1 LHSLEATKIFPNL
14 QRLAQGGEL
23 EVLPPSRSQFVT
35 LVRMGRALLEDARRE
50 SLSLE
55 GRFSLVY
62 GAAQALSAAALRSRG
77 YRTGNRAAAFEC
89 LPETAGL
96 THVQSRV
103 LEICHDRRVRAERD
117 GLLEVDER
125 LVGEAADVAQKLLDR
140 LERAKVPA

>member
-1 LHSLEATKIFPNL
+1 MEATKTFPNL

-23 EVLPPSRSQFVT
+23 ERLPPSRSQFVT
-35 LVRMGRALLEDARRE
+35 LVRMGRALLEDAARE
-50 SLSLE
+50 ALSLE

-62 GAAQALSAAALRSRG
+62 GAAQALSAAALRSQG
-77 YRTGNRAAAFEC
+77 YRSMNRATTFEC

-96 THVQSRV
+96 SHVQSRV

-125 LVGEAADVAQKLLDR
+125 LVGEAADVARKLLDR
-140 LERAKVPA
+140 LERVRVAA

>member
-1 LHSLEATKIFPNL
+1 MEATQTSPSL

-23 EVLPPSRSQFVT
+23 EHQPPSRGQFVT
-35 LVRMGRALLEDARRE
+35 LVRLGRSLLEDAGRD

-62 GAAQALSAAALRSRG
+62 GAAQALSDAALRAQG
-77 YRTGNRAAAFEC
+77 YRSSNRAMAFEC

-96 THVQSRV
+96 SHVQSRV
-103 LEICHDRRVRAERD
+103 LELCHDRRVRAEQE

-125 LVGEAADVAQKLLDR
+125 LVGEAAEVVRKLLDR
-140 LERAKVPA
+140 LERVRLVA

>member
-1 LHSLEATKIFPNL
+1 LEATKTFPNL

-23 EVLPPSRSQFVT
+23 EPQPPSRWQFLT
-35 LVRMGRALLEDARRE
+35 LVRLGRALLEDAHRE

-62 GAAQALSAAALRSRG
+62 GAAQALSAAALRSQG
-77 YRTGNRAAAFEC
+77 YRSTNRATPFEC

-96 THVQSRV
+96 TYVQSRV

-125 LVGEAADVAQKLLDR
+125 LVGEAADAARKLLDR
-140 LERAKVPA
+140 LERVKVPA